1 MNTCEE
7 LAVLTAMQKVVKARL
22 DEVRARANAEL
33 RASWDDDGVAK
44 KALRLGG
51 VKVGDFPVELD
62 SCEWEV
68 SDAKE
73 FEDFALAYGFA
84 HPACRIKPG
93 WAARAVEVMDLV
105 EPEGVERFVELDP
118 KWERYVTNTGGTP
131 TFLDSGLEVPGLSYR
146 GPRVKCTQVRGCDPG
161 KVVPI
166 VRGLGGVER
175 MLLGEAGEPAA
186 E

>member
-22 DEVRARANAEL
+22 DEVRSHANAEL

-51 VKVGDFPVELD
+51 VKVGDFTVVLD
-62 SCEWEV
+62 SEEWEV
-68 SDAKE
+68 SDRRE

-84 HPACRIKPG
+84 RPACRIKPD
-93 WAARAVEVMDLV
+93 WMARAVEIMDLL
-105 EPEGVERFVELDP
+105 EPEGIDRFVEIDP
-118 KWERYVTNTGGTP
+118 KWQRYITNTGGQP
-131 TFLDSGLEVPGLSYR
+131 TFLDSGLEVPGLNWR
-146 GPRVKCTQVRGCDPG
+146 GQRVKCTQVRGCEPD

-175 MLLGEAGEPAA
+175 VLLGDADEDAAG
-186 E
+186 